1 MKMDGCVARHC
12 GQTARNGYRG
22 VFALVCGVVE
32 GSKMIDGP
40 YSMQLAHSRC
50 LNIRPPP

>member
-1 MKMDGCVARHC
+1 MDGCVARHG
-12 GQTARNGYRG
+12 GQTVRNGYHG
-22 VFALVCGVVE
+22 GFALVCGVVE